1 MATRLVRA
9 ATLLCKNSPRQP
21 LAQTSSIGTQKWHK
35 RQVATYPETLLN
47 VPETKITTLD
57 NGLRVASE
65 DSGIPTCTVGLWIDA
80 GSRYENAGNNGVA
93 HFLEHMIFKGT
104 KHRSQMELE
113 LEIEN
118 MGAHLNAYT
127 SREQTVY
134 YAKSFSKDLPK
145 AVEILADIVQ
155 NSTLGETEINRER
168 GVILREMEEVET
180 NLQEVIFDHLH
191 TTAYQGTAL
200 GRTILGPTENIKSLV
215 RDDLLTYI
223 STHYKGPRIVLSG
236 AGGIDHNELVA
247 LANKHLGKIGSE
259 YENEIPVLPP
269 CRFTGSE
276 IRVRDDSMPLAHIA
290 IAVESVGWSHPDTIP
305 LMIANTLIGTW
316 DRSHGGGTNVASKL
330 ASVCGG
336 SNLCHSF
343 QSFNTCYTDTGLW
356 GMYFVTDNM
365 NIDDMLFYVQNE
377 WMRLCTSVT
386 ESEVTRAKNLL
397 KTNMLLQLDGSTPI
411 CEDIGRQ
418 MLCYGRRMSLPELDA
433 RIEAVTAKT
442 VRDACTRYIYDK
454 CPAVAGV
461 GPIEQLPEYNRIR
474 GGMYWV
480 RH

>member
-1 MATRLVRA
+1 MASKLVRA
-9 ATLLCKNSPRQP
+9 ATLLCKNAPRQS
-21 LAQTSSIGTQKWHK
+21 LVRTGSVCSQKWQRRHA
-35 RQVATYPETLLN
+35 ATYPQTLLN
-47 VPETKITTLD
+47 VPETKVTTLE

-65 DSGIPTCTVGLWIDA
+65 DSGIQTCTVGLWIDA
-80 GSRYENAGNNGVA
+80 GSRYETDKTNGVA

-104 KHRSQMELE
+104 KNRSQMQLE

-134 YAKSFSKDLPK
+134 YAKAFSNDLPK

-155 NSTLGETEINRER
+155 NSTLGEAEINRER

-191 TTAYQGTAL
+191 ATAYQGTAL
-200 GRTILGPTENIKSLV
+200 GRTILGPTENIKSISK
-215 RDDLLTYI
+215 DDLVDYI
-223 STHYKGPRIVLSG
+223 STHYKGPRIVLAAS
-236 AGGIDHNELVA
+236 GGINHDELVK
-247 LANKHLGKIGSE
+247 LASQNLGYLGTE

-290 IAVESVGWSHPDTIP
+290 IAVESVGWAHPDTIP
-305 LMIANTLIGTW
+305 LMVANTLIGTW

-330 ASVCGG
+330 ASVCAEA
-336 SNLCHSF
+336 NLCHSF

-356 GMYFVTDNM
+356 GMYFVSDGLTVE
-365 NIDDMLFYVQNE
+365 DMMFYVQKE
-377 WMRLCTSVT
+377 WMRICTSVT
-386 ESEVTRAKNLL
+386 ESEVDRAKNLL

-418 MLCYGRRMSLPELDA
+418 MLCYGRRISLPELDA
-433 RIEAVTAKT
+433 RINAITAKT
-442 VRDACTRYIYDK
+442 VRDACFRYIYDK

-461 GPIEQLPEYNRIR
+461 GPIEQLPDYNRVR

-480 RH
+480 RY